1 MGMKFG
7 GLLPELRTQVSGLGK
22 SMASTVKETP
32 MGILLLRL
40 TSCAALSKAPAISES
55 FL

>member
-7 GLLPELRTQVSGLGK
+7 GLLPELRTQISGLGK
-22 SMASTVKETP
+22 SMASTVKQTLT
-32 MGILLLRL
+32 GILPLRPA
-40 TSCAALSKAPAISES
+40 SCAASSKSPAVSES